1 MQNQPASPVSP
12 DGPVLSQTDGPAV
25 NQSAGQT
32 PPHLAGNI
40 PSQPPLPPQNQPLQP
55 PPIKA
60 PKIPNPKR
68 RIIIILIVLA
78 LFAAIAGY
86 LFYLDRLPKPA
97 AQVGQENITLEQ
109 VANFSRDCD
118 IAQNEAVEFL
128 VDNIVLEKW
137 VQDEKIAFSKE
148 DQKAEEIRISGK
160 EAAINCIAVQA
171 KVNLL
176 REKLSQNT
184 EKVREGKFIYIN
196 FGLYANPDPMMA
208 PPGVDNEEE
217 RIAKLNEDKSAA
229 DNLIQSIYQDL
240 KANKLTFEQA
250 IEKVNSN
257 PKFGVATSS
266 AVIKPGDSFTA
277 DDYIGKR
284 NLLGDETVRKK
295 IDELSEGK
303 FSEPFIQKVNI
314 SLCQILETDCP
325 AEYVDSAWVIVKVE
339 KIGKGYEESGEKL
352 LLKIREKHNAKIFL
366 K

>member
-1 MQNQPASPVSP
+1 MDNQ
-12 DGPVLSQTDGPAV
+12 PVLSKAEGPVQGQNTGVPQTPAPPTPIPPPPAV
-25 NQSAGQT
+25 QPPQT
-32 PPHLAGNI
+32 PPSGPEALRAGG
-40 PSQPPLPPQNQPLQP
+40 
-55 PPIKA
+55 
-60 PKIPNPKR
+60 PKSGKKILFLLLFGL
-68 RIIIILIVLA
+68 ILI
-78 LFAAIAGY
+78 AIVAGY
-86 LFYLDRLPKPA
+86 FFLSSKKPGPELA
-97 AQVGQENITLEQ
+97 AKVGDQKITVSQASEF
-109 VANFSRDCD
+109 ANECSLG
-118 IAQNEAVEFL
+118 QKEAAEYL

-137 VQDEKIAFSKE
+137 ANDEKIAFSKE

-171 KVNLL
+171 KVNFL

-184 EKVREGKFIYIN
+184 EKYREGKFININ
-196 FGLYANPDPMMA
+196 FGLYANPQPFLA
-208 PPGVDNEEE
+208 PPGVENEEE
-217 RIAKLNEDKSAA
+217 RIKKLNEDKSAA

-266 AVIKPGDSFTA
+266 AVIKPGDSFTT
-277 DDYIGKR
+277 DDYVEKR

>member
-1 MQNQPASPVSP
+1 MDNQ
-12 DGPVLSQTDGPAV
+12 PVLSKAEGPVQGQNTGVPQTPAPPTPIPPPPAV
-25 NQSAGQT
+25 QPPQT
-32 PPHLAGNI
+32 PPSGPEALRAGG
-40 PSQPPLPPQNQPLQP
+40 
-55 PPIKA
+55 
-60 PKIPNPKR
+60 PKSRKK
-68 RIIIILIVLA
+68 ILFLLLLVVLIAIV
-78 LFAAIAGY
+78 AGY
-86 LFYLDRLPKPA
+86 FFLSSKKPGPELAAKVGDRQITVS
-97 AQVGQENITLEQ
+97 QVDEFAGACELEQ
-109 VANFSRDCD
+109 K
-118 IAQNEAVEFL
+118 EAVEYL
-128 VDNIVLEKW
+128 VDNIVLEQW
-137 VQDEKIAFSKE
+137 AQDEKITFSKE

-184 EKVREGKFIYIN
+184 EKYREGKFIYIN

-217 RIAKLNEDKSAA
+217 RLAKLNEDKSAA
-229 DNLIQSIYQDL
+229 DNLIQSIHQDL